1 MKFIKKLLFSLLVLA
16 LLGGTLFN
24 FGLFY
29 ELKEKADTLKKQGL
43 RHFLSIQD
51 KLEVLEEAR
60 EVFRTFGEWWESE
73 ASTSAGTEG
82 QTEAPTEIP
91 EDEPESLPTFHE
103 PQTTP
108 PETLPDET
116 DTSCIGDDPTE
127 PETLPSETETEISTT
142 ESTSALSAGYKIC
155 VFEGII
161 GVFDG
166 QGVLTETVNVS
177 VMTLPE
183 ADRMALEIGI
193 AAANMT
199 EVREILDKL
208 V

>member
-60 EVFRTFGEWWESE
+60 EVFRAFGEWWESE
-73 ASTSAGTEG
+73 ASTSAD
-82 QTEAPTEIP
+82 TEALSETSTKIP
-91 EDEPESLPTFHE
+91 ETEPESLPTFSE
-103 PQTTP
+103 PQTAP
-108 PETLPDET
+108 SETLPNET
-116 DTSCIGDDPTE
+116 DPPCIETDPTE
-127 PETLPSETETEISTT
+127 PETLPTEPETELSAS
-142 ESTSALSAGYKIC
+142 ESESALSAGYKIC

-161 GVFDG
+161 GVFDSE
-166 QGVLTETVNVS
+166 GVLTETVNVS

-183 ADRMALEIGI
+183 ADRVALEIGI

>member
-1 MKFIKKLLFSLLVLA
+1 MKFIKKLLFSLLVLTM
-16 LLGGTLFN
+16 LGGTLFN

-29 ELKEKADTLKKQGL
+29 ELKEKADILKKQGL

-73 ASTSAGTEG
+73 ASTSAD
-82 QTEAPTEIP
+82 TEAPTEVAD
-91 EDEPESLPTFHE
+91 DEPESLPAFHE
-103 PQTTP
+103 PQTAP
-108 PETLPDET
+108 SETLPHET
-116 DTSCIGDDPTE
+116 DAPCIQTDPTE
-127 PETLPSETETEISTT
+127 PETLPTEPETEVSAA
-142 ESTSALSAGYKIC
+142 ESESALSEGYKIC

-161 GVFDG
+161 GVFDSEG
-166 QGVLTETVNVS
+166 ILTETVNVS

-183 ADRMALEIGI
+183 ADRVALEIGI

>member
-51 KLEVLEEAR
+51 KLEVLEDAR

-73 ASTSAGTEG
+73 ASTSNV
-82 QTEAPTEIP
+82 TEAPTEAPSELP
-91 EDEPESLPTFHE
+91 EDEPESLPTFSE

-108 PETLPDET
+108 SETLSDET
-116 DTSCIGDDPTE
+116 DAPCIETDPTD
-127 PETLPSETETEISTT
+127 PETLPSEPETEVSAS
-142 ESTSALSAGYKIC
+142 ESESALSAGYKIC

-161 GVFDG
+161 GVFDS

-183 ADRMALEIGI
+183 ADRVALEIGI